1 MQVAY
6 PHGWWVTYPWEW
18 WQASQLKQAYQNGQ
32 ASIVEYNEDVTTGYD
47 EIVIEYRGV
56 IYRLV
61 G

>member
-1 MQVAY
+1 MQVD
-6 PHGWWVTYPWEW
+6 YPWEHW
-18 WQASQLKQAYQNGQ
+18 RGDVLKEAYQNGQ
-32 ASIVEYNEDVTTGYD
+32 ASIVEYNEDVTEGYD